1 MTNHSLLC
9 IDLLASSMHIY
20 IYIYIMIL
28 CIASTLATLVVV
40 PNIRDGRRT
49 SQNLLEIVG
58 ARATDSH
65 SSQAIMKLIM
75 KQRTKS
81 KEQRAKS
88 KEQRAKS
95 KGQD

>member
-1 MTNHSLLC
+1 
-9 IDLLASSMHIY
+9 
-20 IYIYIMIL
+20 MIL